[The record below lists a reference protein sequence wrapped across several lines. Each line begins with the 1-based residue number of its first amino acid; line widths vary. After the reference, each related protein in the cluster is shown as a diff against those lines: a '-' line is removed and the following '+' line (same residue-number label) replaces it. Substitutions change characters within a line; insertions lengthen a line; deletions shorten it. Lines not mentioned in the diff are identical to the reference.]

1 MARRDTSKQAEKS
14 AKQEESEVVEAKSK
28 TESEAVE
35 DKRKTVRKGT
45 SKAKSASK
53 RASGTKSKQATSKEA
68 SQVDRTEE
76 IFEEIKD
83 ALTGLNLYNELYDSL
98 IMSCAQMI
106 YLRDEAF
113 RSMQENGVTVEEHT
127 SAGDTRLKIN
137 PAFNAYRDTT
147 KELRGALNDLAMN
160 VRAAMAPTE
169 DQLDRLTDTLDNIG
183 R

>member
-1 MARRDTSKQAEKS
+1 MARRTNSKEAQAN
-14 AKQEESEVVEAKSK
+14 
-28 TESEAVE
+28 
-35 DKRKTVRKGT
+35 
-45 SKAKSASK
+45 SKARSSSK
-53 RASGTKSKQATSKEA
+53 RANSAKSRQAKSEEA
-68 SQVDRTEE
+68 PQEDTAKKK
-76 IFEEIKD
+76 FEEIKEV
-83 ALTGLNLYNELYDSL
+83 LTELKLYSELYDSL

-113 RSMQENGVTVEEHT
+113 RSMQECGVTVEEHT

-160 VRAAMAPTE
+160 VRASMAPTE
-169 DQLDRLTDTLDNIG
+169 DQLDRLTDKLDNISQG

>member
-1 MARRDTSKQAEKS
+1 MARRTNSKETQ
-14 AKQEESEVVEAKSK
+14 
-28 TESEAVE
+28 TN
-35 DKRKTVRKGT
+35 
-45 SKAKSASK
+45 SKARSDSK
-53 RASGTKSKQATSKEA
+53 RASSAKSRQAKSEEA
-68 SQVDRTEE
+68 PQEDTAKKK
-76 IFEEIKD
+76 FEEIKEV
-83 ALTGLNLYNELYDSL
+83 LTELKLYSELYDSL

-160 VRAAMAPTE
+160 VRASMAPTE
-169 DQLDRLTDTLDNIG
+169 DQLDRLTDKLDNISQG

>member
-1 MARRDTSKQAEKS
+1 MAKRTTSKETQA
-14 AKQEESEVVEAKSK
+14 
-28 TESEAVE
+28 
-35 DKRKTVRKGT
+35 KRKA
-45 SKAKSASK
+45 SSAKSA
-53 RASGTKSKQATSKEA
+53 EA
-68 SQVDRTEE
+68 PQVDKVGKK
-76 IFEEIKD
+76 FEEIKE
-83 ALTGLNLYNELYDSL
+83 ALTKLQLYSEMYDSL

-113 RSMQENGVTVEEHT
+113 KSMQECGVTVEEHT

-160 VRAAMAPTE
+160 VRASMAPTE
-169 DQLDRLTDTLDNIG
+169 DQLDRLTDNLDSITQG

>member
-1 MARRDTSKQAEKS
+1 MA
-14 AKQEESEVVEAKSK
+14 
-28 TESEAVE
+28 
-35 DKRKTVRKGT
+35 KRT
-45 SKAKSASK
+45 
-53 RASGTKSKQATSKEA
+53 TSKETQEKRKA
-68 SQVDRTEE
+68 SSAKSRQASSKAPQVDKVEE
-76 IFEEIKD
+76 VFQNIKEVLKD
-83 ALTGLNLYNELYDSL
+83 LQLYSEMYDSL

-113 RSMQENGVTVEEHT
+113 KSMQECGVTVEEHT

-160 VRAAMAPTE
+160 VRASMAPTE
-169 DQLDRLTDTLDNIG
+169 DQLDLLTDNLDSITQG

>member
-1 MARRDTSKQAEKS
+1 MA
-14 AKQEESEVVEAKSK
+14 
-28 TESEAVE
+28 
-35 DKRKTVRKGT
+35 KRT
-45 SKAKSASK
+45 
-53 RASGTKSKQATSKEA
+53 TSKETQEKRKA
-68 SQVDRTEE
+68 SSAKSRQASSKAPQVNKVEE
-76 IFEEIKD
+76 KFEEIKE
-83 ALTGLNLYNELYDSL
+83 ALTKLQLYSEMYDSL

-113 RSMQENGVTVEEHT
+113 KSMQECGVTVEEHT

-160 VRAAMAPTE
+160 VRASMAPTE
-169 DQLDRLTDTLDNIG
+169 DQLDRLTDNLDSITQG

>member
-1 MARRDTSKQAEKS
+1 MERRETSKQAEKS

-45 SKAKSASK
+45 SKASSK
-53 RASGTKSKQATSKEA
+53 GVQAKSKQATSKEA
-68 SQVDRTEE
+68 PQVDRTEE
-76 IFEEIKD
+76 IFEEIKEV
-83 ALTGLNLYNELYDSL
+83 LTDLKLYSELYDSL

-160 VRAAMAPTE
+160 VRASMAPTE
-169 DQLDRLTDTLDNIG
+169 DQLDRLTNKLDNITQG

>member
-1 MARRDTSKQAEKS
+1 MA
-14 AKQEESEVVEAKSK
+14 
-28 TESEAVE
+28 
-35 DKRKTVRKGT
+35 KRT
-45 SKAKSASK
+45 
-53 RASGTKSKQATSKEA
+53 TSKETQEKRKA
-68 SQVDRTEE
+68 SSAKSRQASSKAPQVDKVGKK
-76 IFEEIKD
+76 FEEIKEV
-83 ALTGLNLYNELYDSL
+83 LEKLQLYSEMYDSL

-113 RSMQENGVTVEEHT
+113 KSMQECGVTVEEHT

-160 VRAAMAPTE
+160 VRASMAPTE
-169 DQLDRLTDTLDNIG
+169 DQLDRLTDNLDSITQG

>member
-1 MARRDTSKQAEKS
+1 MARRTTSKKTQ
-14 AKQEESEVVEAKSK
+14 AKSQ
-28 TESEAVE
+28 
-35 DKRKTVRKGT
+35 
-45 SKAKSASK
+45 
-53 RASGTKSKQATSKEA
+53 QAP
-68 SQVDRTEE
+68 QVDKVKE
-76 IFEEIKD
+76 IFQNIK
-83 ALTGLNLYNELYDSL
+83 AVLTELKLYSELYDSL

-113 RSMQENGVTVEEHT
+113 KSMQECGVTVEEHT

-160 VRAAMAPTE
+160 VRASMAPTE
-169 DQLDRLTDTLDNIG
+169 DQLDRLTANLDRITQG

>member
-1 MARRDTSKQAEKS
+1 MARRRTNSK
-14 AKQEESEVVEAKSK
+14 EAKTNSK
-28 TESEAVE
+28 SVQ
-35 DKRKTVRKGT
+35 
-45 SKAKSASK
+45 AKS
-53 RASGTKSKQATSKEA
+53 GQATSKETQAKRKA
-68 SQVDRTEE
+68 SSAKRAETPQEDKAKKK
-76 IFEEIKD
+76 FEEIKEV
-83 ALTGLNLYNELYDSL
+83 LTDLKLYSELYDSL

-113 RSMQENGVTVEEHT
+113 RSMQECGVTVEEHT

-160 VRAAMAPTE
+160 VRASMAPTE
-169 DQLDRLTDTLDNIG
+169 DQLDRLTDNLDSITQG

>member
-1 MARRDTSKQAEKS
+1 MARRTTSKETQ
-14 AKQEESEVVEAKSK
+14 AKSK
-28 TESEAVE
+28 NTQAKRKASSAKRAETPQE
-35 DKRKTVRKGT
+35 DKAKTK
-45 SKAKSASK
+45 
-53 RASGTKSKQATSKEA
+53 
-68 SQVDRTEE
+68 
-76 IFEEIKD
+76 FEEIKEV
-83 ALTGLNLYNELYDSL
+83 LEKLQLYSEMYDSL

-113 RSMQENGVTVEEHT
+113 KSMQECGVTVEEHT

-160 VRAAMAPTE
+160 VRASMAPTE
-169 DQLDRLTDTLDNIG
+169 DQLDRLTDNLDSITQG

>member
-1 MARRDTSKQAEKS
+1 MA
-14 AKQEESEVVEAKSK
+14 
-28 TESEAVE
+28 
-35 DKRKTVRKGT
+35 KRT
-45 SKAKSASK
+45 
-53 RASGTKSKQATSKEA
+53 TSKETQAKRKA
-68 SQVDRTEE
+68 SSAKSRQASSKAPQVNTVEE
-76 IFEEIKD
+76 IFQNIQE
-83 ALTGLNLYNELYDSL
+83 ALTKLQLYSEMYDSL

-113 RSMQENGVTVEEHT
+113 KSMQECGVTVEEHT

-160 VRAAMAPTE
+160 VRASMAPTE
-169 DQLDRLTDTLDNIG
+169 DQLDRLTDNLDSITQG

>member
-1 MARRDTSKQAEKS
+1 MARRTNSKETQ
-14 AKQEESEVVEAKSK
+14 
-28 TESEAVE
+28 TN
-35 DKRKTVRKGT
+35 
-45 SKAKSASK
+45 SKARSDSK
-53 RASGTKSKQATSKEA
+53 RASSAKSRQAKSEEA
-68 SQVDRTEE
+68 PQEDTAKKK
-76 IFEEIKD
+76 FEEIKEV
-83 ALTGLNLYNELYDSL
+83 LTDLKLYSELYDSL

-160 VRAAMAPTE
+160 VRASMAPTE
-169 DQLDRLTDTLDNIG
+169 DQLDRLTNKLDNITQG

>member
-1 MARRDTSKQAEKS
+1 MARRTNSK
-14 AKQEESEVVEAKSK
+14 EAQ
-28 TESEAVE
+28 TN
-35 DKRKTVRKGT
+35 
-45 SKAKSASK
+45 SKARSSSK
-53 RASGTKSKQATSKEA
+53 RASSAKSAEA
-68 SQVDRTEE
+68 PQEDTAKKK
-76 IFEEIKD
+76 FEEIKEV
-83 ALTGLNLYNELYDSL
+83 LTELKLYSELYDSL

-113 RSMQENGVTVEEHT
+113 SSMQERGVTVEEHT

-160 VRAAMAPTE
+160 VRASMAPTE
-169 DQLDRLTDTLDNIG
+169 DQLDRLTDKLDNISQG

>member
-1 MARRDTSKQAEKS
+1 MARRTNSKETQ
-14 AKQEESEVVEAKSK
+14 
-28 TESEAVE
+28 TN
-35 DKRKTVRKGT
+35 
-45 SKAKSASK
+45 SKARSDSK
-53 RASGTKSKQATSKEA
+53 RASSAKSRQAKSEEA
-68 SQVDRTEE
+68 PQEDTAKKK
-76 IFEEIKD
+76 FEEIKEV
-83 ALTGLNLYNELYDSL
+83 LTELKLYSELYDSL

-113 RSMQENGVTVEEHT
+113 RSMQECGVTVEEHT

-160 VRAAMAPTE
+160 VRASMAPTE
-169 DQLDRLTDTLDNIG
+169 DQLDRLTDKLDNISQG

>member
-1 MARRDTSKQAEKS
+1 MARRRTNSK
-14 AKQEESEVVEAKSK
+14 EAKTNSK
-28 TESEAVE
+28 SVQ
-35 DKRKTVRKGT
+35 
-45 SKAKSASK
+45 AKS
-53 RASGTKSKQATSKEA
+53 GQATSKETQAKRKA
-68 SQVDRTEE
+68 SSAKRAETPQEDKAKKK
-76 IFEEIKD
+76 FEEIKEV
-83 ALTGLNLYNELYDSL
+83 LTDLKLYSEMYDSL

-113 RSMQENGVTVEEHT
+113 RSMQECGVTVEEHT

-160 VRAAMAPTE
+160 VRASMAPTE
-169 DQLDRLTDTLDNIG
+169 DQLDRLTDNLDSITQG